1 MDRISLTKVGSAIA
15 EHVEKLDGKT
25 HEQFYLA
32 RRRSRHHSLRSGLLW
47 IALIARAVPFGIL
60 ALTLSADLSALAS
73 I

>member
-1 MDRISLTKVGSAIA
+1 VIA
-15 EHVEKLDGKT
+15 ERVGKLDGKT

-47 IALIARAVPFGIL
+47 IALIALAVPFGIVTW
-60 ALTLSADLSALAS
+60 TLSADPLALAG